1 MNDNFTQNINSSN
14 VNHVREQIAKK
25 SGFLPYLA
33 TKKEASNILTDYDVF
48 PYPRY
53 FRGVPTSSVP
63 IVAEREAG
71 WRPRHDDCYKVLQP
85 PSEPSYPNHC
95 YQAPCSTTYPCYPEY
110 LAKYADRELLN
121 TILNKACTVQ
131 YR

>member
-1 MNDNFTQNINSSN
+1 MSDNFTQYINSSN
-14 VNHVREQIAKK
+14 VNHVRRQIAKK
-25 SGFLPYLA
+25 NGSAPYLA
-33 TKKEASNILTDYDVF
+33 TKKEASDILTDYDVF

-85 PSEPSYPNHC
+85 PSKINYPNHC
-95 YQAPCSTTYPCYPEY
+95 YQAACSTVYPCYPEY
-110 LAKYADRELLN
+110 LTKYADKELLN
-121 TILNKACTVQ
+121 VILNKACISQ

>member
-33 TKKEASNILTDYDVF
+33 TKKEASNIITDYDVF

-85 PSEPSYPNHC
+85 PSKINYPNHC
-95 YQAPCSTTYPCYPEY
+95 YQAACSTTYPCYPEY

>member
-1 MNDNFTQNINSSN
+1 MNDNFTQYINSSN
-14 VNHVREQIAKK
+14 VNHVRRQIAKK
-25 SGFLPYLA
+25 SGFSPYLA
-33 TKKEASNILTDYDVF
+33 TKQEASDILTDYDVF

-85 PSEPSYPNHC
+85 PVEANYPNHC
-95 YQAPCSTTYPCYPEY
+95 FSSACSTVYPCYPEY
-110 LAKYADRELLN
+110 LTKYADRELLN
-121 TILNKACTVQ
+121 VILNKACVPQ

>member
-33 TKKEASNILTDYDVF
+33 TKKEASNIITDYDVF

-85 PSEPSYPNHC
+85 PNEINYPNHC
-95 YQAPCSTTYPCYPEY
+95 YEAACSTVYPCYPEY
-110 LAKYADRELLN
+110 LTKYADKELLN
-121 TILNKACTVQ
+121 VILNKACISQ

>member
-85 PSEPSYPNHC
+85 PSKINYPNHC
-95 YQAPCSTTYPCYPEY
+95 YQAACSTVYPCYPEY
-110 LAKYADRELLN
+110 LTKYADRELLN
-121 TILNKACTVQ
+121 VILNKACIPQ

>member
-14 VNHVREQIAKK
+14 VNHVRRQIAKK
-25 SGFLPYLA
+25 NGSAPYLA
-33 TKKEASNILTDYDVF
+33 TKKEASDILTDYDVF

-85 PSEPSYPNHC
+85 PSKINYPNHC
-95 YQAPCSTTYPCYPEY
+95 YQAACSTVYPCYPEY
-110 LAKYADRELLN
+110 LTKYADKELLN
-121 TILNKACTVQ
+121 VILNKACISQ

>member
-1 MNDNFTQNINSSN
+1 MNDNFTQNIKSSN

-85 PSEPSYPNHC
+85 PSKINYPNHC
-95 YQAPCSTTYPCYPEY
+95 YQAACSTVYPCYPEY
-110 LAKYADRELLN
+110 LTKYADKELLN
-121 TILNKACTVQ
+121 VILNKACISQ

>member
-85 PSEPSYPNHC
+85 PSKINYPNHC
-95 YQAPCSTTYPCYPEY
+95 YQAACSTVYPCYPEY
-110 LAKYADRELLN
+110 LTKYADKELLN
-121 TILNKACTVQ
+121 VILNKACISQ